1 VFKKIKIPL
10 LIFVYTAVVLA
21 ALFCICTLYQENA
34 CLKQDL
40 QKSQEEATQLKEELI
55 KINRFSEI
63 YQTSPQ
69 IVAVV
74 LRESEKY
81 EITPTIMLELIKTE
95 SDFNPR
101 AVSKFGARGLCQI
114 RPVTA
119 KELSQELKVSYGE
132 NHLFDTN
139 YNISLG
145 TYYLAKLLHSNNGDY
160 HRALTAYNRG
170 PRGLEIYMK
179 NKGTS
184 VSRYSQRIKS
194 KSRQLA
200 LQIAG

>member
-1 VFKKIKIPL
+1 MLKKIKIPL

-21 ALFCICTLYQENA
+21 ALFCICILYQENA
-34 CLKQDL
+34 YLKQDL
-40 QKSQEEATQLKEELI
+40 QKSQEETTQLKEELV

-63 YQTSPQ
+63 YRTSPQ

-95 SDFNPR
+95 SDFNPQ

-119 KELSQELKVSYGE
+119 KELSQELKLNYGE

-139 YNISLG
+139 YNIRLG
-145 TYYLAKLLHSNNGDY
+145 TYYLAKLLQSNNGDY

-179 NKGTS
+179 NKGTAI
-184 VSRYSQRIKS
+184 SRYSQRINS